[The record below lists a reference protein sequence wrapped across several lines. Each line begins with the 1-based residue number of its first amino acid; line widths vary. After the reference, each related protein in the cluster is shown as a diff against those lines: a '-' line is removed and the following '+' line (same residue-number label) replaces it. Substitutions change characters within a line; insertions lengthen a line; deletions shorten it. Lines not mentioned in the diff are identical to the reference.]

1 MIGYVKEKDENLLNG
16 ISKRKEKLKVII
28 EKFNFKDI
36 QYMRHAIDELNYK
49 YYNSNITSHVP
60 DYIQS
65 IEKKPYGLITDPEAN
80 IAKKYYQI
88 MIESKDERIL
98 DFMINHLFIR
108 NEIKSIYLDSK

>member
-28 EKFNFKDI
+28 KKFNFKDI
-36 QYMRHAIDELNYK
+36 RYMRNAIDELNYK
-49 YYNSNITSHVP
+49 YY
-60 DYIQS
+60 
-65 IEKKPYGLITDPEAN
+65 K
-80 IAKKYYQI
+80 I